1 MAISISF
8 PYNRR
13 HSFCNTPWNGE
24 TMMNEM
30 NSEPVLDQ
38 RPSMRKPRIDMR
50 TRDLVN
56 QAVASIPTLGLQR
69 AAEFLAA
76 MNVPAEIAVR
86 TLVYPQRRRSS

>member
-1 MAISISF
+1 M
-8 PYNRR
+8 
-13 HSFCNTPWNGE
+13 
-24 TMMNEM
+24 MMNEM
-30 NSEPVLDQ
+30 NSATATSDARR
-38 RPSMRKPRIDMR
+38 RPRTDMH

-86 TLVYPQRRRSS
+86 TLVYPDRRRTN

>member
-1 MAISISF
+1 
-8 PYNRR
+8 
-13 HSFCNTPWNGE
+13 
-24 TMMNEM
+24 MNADAA
-30 NSEPVLDQ
+30 VLEQ
-38 RPSMRKPRIDMR
+38 RKPRTDMR

-86 TLVYPQRRRSS
+86 TLVYPHRRRNV

>member
-1 MAISISF
+1 MNDMSSDLAVAEQ
-8 PYNRR
+8 PVR
-13 HSFCNTPWNGE
+13 TPR
-24 TMMNEM
+24 T
-30 NSEPVLDQ
+30 
-38 RPSMRKPRIDMR
+38 DMR

-86 TLVYPQRRRSS
+86 TLVYPHRRRRN

>member
-1 MAISISF
+1 MMIE
-8 PYNRR
+8 
-13 HSFCNTPWNGE
+13 TNGE
-24 TMMNEM
+24 RAEVRT
-30 NSEPVLDQ
+30 Q
-38 RPSMRKPRIDMR
+38 GAKRPRTDMR

-86 TLVYPQRRRSS
+86 ALVYPGRRRNG

>member
-1 MAISISF
+1 MNF
-8 PYNRR
+8 
-13 HSFCNTPWNGE
+13 E
-24 TMMNEM
+24 TRGM
-30 NSEPVLDQ
+30 SAVQSAADRKQ
-38 RPSMRKPRIDMR
+38 RTDMR

-86 TLVYPQRRRSS
+86 TLVYPHRRRSN

>member
-1 MAISISF
+1 MNF
-8 PYNRR
+8 
-13 HSFCNTPWNGE
+13 E
-24 TMMNEM
+24 TAAM
-30 NSEPVLDQ
+30 SATLTAVD
-38 RPSMRKPRIDMR
+38 RKPRTDMR

-86 TLVYPQRRRSS
+86 TLVYPDRRRTN

>member
-1 MAISISF
+1 
-8 PYNRR
+8 
-13 HSFCNTPWNGE
+13 
-24 TMMNEM
+24 MMNEL
-30 NSEPVLDQ
+30 SSDQ
-38 RPSMRKPRIDMR
+38 AVAEQQARVQRTDMR

-56 QAVASIPTLGLQR
+56 QAVASVPTLGLQR

>member
-1 MAISISF
+1 MINESSNEQALAER
-8 PYNRR
+8 PAQR
-13 HSFCNTPWNGE
+13 H
-24 TMMNEM
+24 
-30 NSEPVLDQ
+30 
-38 RPSMRKPRIDMR
+38 PRIDMR

-86 TLVYPQRRRSS
+86 TLVYPQRRRPR